1 MWSCEL
7 QDKKRAKNKNKGQ
20 TNEKK
25 IDAEGRKEEEQV
37 QLGIS
42 ATLQLELQLKC
53 SLCSLCNSCAAS
65 SATLCNSA
73 TLPKRGNSELQINA
87 PPVREAAKR
96 RETDEN
102 SKAGS
107 GNGGEQN

>member
-1 MWSCEL
+1 M
-7 QDKKRAKNKNKGQ
+7 
-20 TNEKK
+20 
-25 IDAEGRKEEEQV
+25 
-37 QLGIS
+37 QLGRS
-42 ATLQLELQLKC
+42 AA
-53 SLCSLCNSCAAS
+53 CAAS
-65 SATLCNSA
+65 SATLQLCSFKCNSASSGA